1 MQRYVFDDLQALLR
15 FCIRITDF
23 QIFVELLDKRAV
35 ETRINSLVAA
45 FRTDDLKKRVKSSNE
60 EQYGQISTL
69 LTRIVSAIDDSKKA
83 QKQKFKAVAEK
94 IKEGECAS
102 QLVLEEG
109 EKGRSKR
116 SIEDNKA

>member
-23 QIFVELLDKRAV
+23 QIFVKLLDNRAIQ
-35 ETRINSLVAA
+35 TRINSLVAA
-45 FRTDDLKKRVKSSNE
+45 FRTDDLKKRVKSGNE

-83 QKQKFKAVAEK
+83 QKQKLEPSLKKSEKANAQANWFWKKARKVA
-94 IKEGECAS
+94 
-102 QLVLEEG
+102 
-109 EKGRSKR
+109 RNDR
-116 SIEDNKA
+116 